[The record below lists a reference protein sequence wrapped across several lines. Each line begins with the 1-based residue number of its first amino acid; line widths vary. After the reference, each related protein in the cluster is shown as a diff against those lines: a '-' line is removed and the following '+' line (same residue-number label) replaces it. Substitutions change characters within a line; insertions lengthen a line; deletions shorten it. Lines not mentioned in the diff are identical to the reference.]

1 MSVSKSSMPSA
12 VRLSF
17 LICLSW
23 VWFVAAPAAT
33 ADIATTL
40 VRVKPAVVGVG
51 TFHPLCTPRMQL
63 AGTGFVVA
71 DGRYLITHAHV
82 LTAQLAVEKGE
93 SLAIFVPSGK
103 GNGNG
108 DTVRKVYIYVQN
120 LWVKAGVSAAP
131 EQSKS

>member
-17 LICLSW
+17 LNCLGW
-23 VWFVAAPAAT
+23 AWFVAAPAAM

-51 TFHPLCTPRMQL
+51 TFHPLRTPRMQL

-82 LTAQLAVEKGE
+82 LPAQLAVEKGE
-93 SLAIFVPSGK
+93 FLAIFVPR

-120 LWVKAGVSAAP
+120 LWVKAGASAAP